1 MSNLKLI
8 IVTQENELL
17 NVEVE
22 QVTVPTTSGE
32 VTILPHHAP
41 LFTQLQTGELIYKQ
55 DGKAMSAV
63 VTSGF
68 MDVGPNNTVTIL
80 SDTAS
85 LESDITLAKAEEAKK
100 KAEDTMAQKVDR
112 RTFLLAE
119 ASLRKALTEL
129 KIARRRHSPTSLG

>member
-1 MSNLKLI
+1 MANLKLI

-41 LFTQLQTGELIYKQ
+41 LFTQLQTGELIYKE
-55 DGKAMSAV
+55 DGKAKSAV

-100 KAEDTMAQKVDR
+100 KAEDTMEQKVDR

-129 KIARRRHSPTSLG
+129 KIARRRHNPTSMG

>member
-1 MSNLKLI
+1 MATLKLI
-8 IVTQENELL
+8 IVTQEHELL
-17 NVEVE
+17 STEVE
-22 QVTVPTTSGE
+22 QVTVPTTTGE

-41 LFTQLQTGELIYKQ
+41 LFTQLQTGELIYKEN
-55 DGKAMSAV
+55 GTSKSAV

-68 MDVGPNNTVTIL
+68 MDVGPNNTITIL

-100 KAEDTMAQKVDR
+100 KAEEAMAQKVDR

>member
-8 IVTQENELL
+8 IVTQERELL

-41 LFTQLQTGELIYKQ
+41 LFTQLQTGELVYKE
-55 DGKAMSAV
+55 DGKTKSAV

-68 MDVGPNNTVTIL
+68 MDVGPNSTVTIL

-100 KAEDTMAQKVDR
+100 KAEETMEQKVDR
-112 RTFLLAE
+112 RTFMLAE

-129 KIARRRHSPTSLG
+129 KIARRRHSTTSMG